1 MSMKKLLT
9 VVLLSVFALTGCSG
23 AGADG
28 AAPAAE
34 PSAASG
40 EAGGYSLPDAAP
52 RPGLPGDKS
61 LPSAGGT
68 DQLSPQLVR
77 TAQVALR
84 VPELLPAVARLRLLA
99 SSHQGQVTSEQLS
112 LEEGGSATSSFVIL
126 EVAANQL
133 DDALTAVGGFGE
145 VLSRQVTSD
154 DVTTQVADIDARL
167 RNLDASIARLTKLM
181 ERAGNLGD
189 LASIEEQLTARQG
202 ERDSLA
208 AQQKALAG
216 QVARS
221 TITVTLLTPGQV
233 VTTTTPGFLGGLQ
246 AGWDGLIKT
255 FAVAATVLGAVLPF
269 AAVIALILV
278 PVLWWRHRR
287 NRRRLMAPADPD
299 ASAVDEQ
306 DAAPGADEARKGETA
321 DESTTST
328 APSASEGSDNP

>member
-1 MSMKKLLT
+1 MKKLLAV
-9 VVLLSVFALTGCSG
+9 VVLSVLTLTGCSSG
-23 AGADG
+23 SAM
-28 AAPAAE
+28 PAAE
-34 PSAASG
+34 PSTASG
-40 EAGGYSLPDAAP
+40 EAGGFSLPDSAP
-52 RPGLPGDKS
+52 RPGLPGDKEQPYTS
-61 LPSAGGT
+61 GS

-84 VPELLPAVARLRLLA
+84 VPDLLPAVTRLRLLA

-112 LEEGGSATSSFVIL
+112 LEEGGAATSSFVVL

-133 DDALTAVGGFGE
+133 DDALTAIGGFGE
-145 VLSRQVTSD
+145 VLSRQVSTD

-167 RNLDASIARLTKLM
+167 RNLDASIERLTKLM

-255 FAVAATVLGAVLPF
+255 FAVAATLLGIVLPF

-278 PVLWWRHRR
+278 PILWWRHRR
-287 NRRRLMAPADPD
+287 NRRRLMAAADPD
-299 ASAVDEQ
+299 APAADEQ
-306 DAAPGADEARKGETA
+306 TDAPGADAALEGETA
-321 DESTTST
+321 AETTTST
-328 APSASEGSDNP
+328 DQSADESSAQP

>member
-1 MSMKKLLT
+1 MKKLLT
-9 VVLLSVFALTGCSG
+9 VVLLSVLALTGCSG
-23 AGADG
+23 AGAGAGEGDG
-28 AAPAAE
+28 PAAE

-40 EAGGYSLPDAAP
+40 GTGYSLPDSAP
-52 RPGLPGDKS
+52 RPGLPGDKG
-61 LPSAGGT
+61 LPSTGGS

-112 LEEGGSATSSFVIL
+112 LEEGGSATSSYVVL

-133 DDALTAVGGFGE
+133 DDALAAVGGLGE
-145 VLSRQVTSD
+145 VLSRQVTTD

-189 LASIEEQLTARQG
+189 LASMEEQLTARQG

-246 AGWDGLIKT
+246 AGWDGLIKA
-255 FAVAATVLGAVLPF
+255 FAIAATLLGVLLPF
-269 AAVIALILV
+269 LALAALIV
-278 PVLWWRHRR
+278 IPILWWRHRR
-287 NRRRLMAPADPD
+287 NRRRAAQSTEDVPAAGEAPTATDPD
-299 ASAVDEQ
+299 AVSVADADQPTAEQ
-306 DAAPGADEARKGETA
+306 TEK
-321 DESTTST
+321 S
-328 APSASEGSDNP
+328 